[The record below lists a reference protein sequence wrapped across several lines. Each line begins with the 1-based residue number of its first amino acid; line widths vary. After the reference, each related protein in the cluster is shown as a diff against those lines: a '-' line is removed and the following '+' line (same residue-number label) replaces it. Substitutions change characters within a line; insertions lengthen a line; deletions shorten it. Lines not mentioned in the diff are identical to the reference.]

1 MYRVDHKIMNDT
13 IFFLKEKTRYKHLK
27 YAVEFNAFHELIRLG
42 KKNYNTFYTSNT
54 TIFIEIESEIRES

>member
-1 MYRVDHKIMNDT
+1 MT
-13 IFFLKEKTRYKHLK
+13 PFFFLKEKTRYKHLK

>member
-13 IFFLKEKTRYKHLK
+13 IFFLEKKTRYKHLK

-42 KKNYNTFYTSNT
+42 KKITIHSILLILRSLLKSNPK
-54 TIFIEIESEIRES
+54 